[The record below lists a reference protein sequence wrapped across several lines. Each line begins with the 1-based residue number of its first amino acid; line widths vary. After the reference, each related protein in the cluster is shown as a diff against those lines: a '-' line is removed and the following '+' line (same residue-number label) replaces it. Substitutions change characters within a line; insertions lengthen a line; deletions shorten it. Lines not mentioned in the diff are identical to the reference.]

1 MIKDKNFRGIV
12 LRKIDDDDE
21 AVNFAIMELA
31 TGKFVDHVSK
41 TGRITFRVNPF
52 NANYFLSRSYANR
65 WLTEKKID
73 DTKFQ
78 VVAFEEAYDK
88 ETKEL
93 DDFINYGILPD
104 LEND

>member
-12 LRKIDDDDE
+12 IREIDEDDD
-21 AVNFAIMELA
+21 NINYAIMELA

-52 NANYFLSRSYANR
+52 NANYFPGSGYAEN
-65 WLTEKKID
+65 WLKEKKLD
-73 DTKFQ
+73 ATKFQ
-78 VVAFEEAYDK
+78 VVAFEEAFAK
-88 ETKEL
+88 ETKAL
-93 DDFINYGILPD
+93 DDFINHNIID